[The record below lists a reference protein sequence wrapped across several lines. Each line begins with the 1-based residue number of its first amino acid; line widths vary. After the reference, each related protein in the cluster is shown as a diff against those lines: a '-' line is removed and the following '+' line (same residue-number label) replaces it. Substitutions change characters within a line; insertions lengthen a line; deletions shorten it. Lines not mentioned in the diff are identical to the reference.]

1 MFDRWKCEWDRTWAH
16 RVFRKHH
23 TQLNS
28 LYWAHL
34 SAANHL
40 LKVAK
45 AYPETALA
53 AEVFPIPADD
63 KGRKNNRL
71 GQWSQDYKEFINWV
85 RLNVAVS
92 LSGYLEVYL
101 QSAAT
106 LALESDPGTLLGAPR
121 AIDGATL
128 LKTKDK
134 YSYSDYATS
143 VVKGTWHSRLHT
155 YKGYF
160 GGLPAVVESSISE
173 LEQLRELRNG
183 VAHVFGRELG
193 DYKSRINFE
202 LKPLQRLSNERLKKW
217 LEVAA
222 NVALAI
228 DDHLREAH
236 IGAYEVIN
244 YYHSWNRRPYSGPL
258 RKEAAFKKHLN
269 SVVGSRLSTV
279 YFREL
284 ISYYESL

>member
-1 MFDRWKCEWDRTWAH
+1 
-16 RVFRKHH
+16 
-23 TQLNS
+23 
-28 LYWAHL
+28 
-34 SAANHL
+34 L
-40 LKVAK
+40 LKVVK
-45 AYPETALA
+45 TYPETALA
-53 AEVFPIPADD
+53 AEVFPIPLDD
-63 KGRKNNRL
+63 KGRKNNKL
-71 GQWSQDYKEFINWV
+71 NQWSQDYKEFINWV
-85 RLNVAVS
+85 RLNAAVS

-121 AIDGATL
+121 AIDGIAL

-134 YSYSDYATS
+134 YSYSDDAAS
-143 VVKGTWHSRLHT
+143 VAKGTWPSRLSA
-155 YKGYF
+155 YKEYF
-160 GGLPAVVESSISE
+160 GKLPAVVEDSISE

-183 VAHVFGRELG
+183 VAHVFGREPG

-217 LEVAA
+217 LEVVA

-236 IGAYEVIN
+236 IGAYEVVN
-244 YYHSWNRRPYSGPL
+244 YYHRWNRQHRSGPL
-258 RKEAAFKKHLN
+258 RKEAAFKKNLN
-269 SVVGSRLSTV
+269 SVVGSRLSTG